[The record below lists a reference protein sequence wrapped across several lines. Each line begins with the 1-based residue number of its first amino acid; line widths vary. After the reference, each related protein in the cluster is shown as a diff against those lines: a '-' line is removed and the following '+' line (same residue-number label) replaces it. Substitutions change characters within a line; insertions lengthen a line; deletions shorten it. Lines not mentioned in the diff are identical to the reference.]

1 MQGNNT
7 KRVICPQQTK
17 PSKQKHNSMTT
28 EAQAPSNP
36 QSATE
41 EIEVTRNGVSLTF
54 APTEFSRG
62 EKKKLGIKYPYTG
75 DISAET
81 LDAFRKWLGDENFFG
96 MINEGWRLWDQS
108 IYNSVLKNNADTFKG
123 DTFKEY
129 AQELSVTSET
139 LKDLN
144 DKIGVL
150 TGSLTELTT
159 KAFAAQQA
167 GDANAQLALM
177 SEFMKI
183 SDEMKLVNTKIQSKK
198 RVRKV
203 KADEEDDDTAAQP
216 ATANA

>member
-1 MQGNNT
+1 
-7 KRVICPQQTK
+7 
-17 PSKQKHNSMTT
+17 MTT

-41 EIEVTRNGVSLTF
+41 EIEVVRNGISLSF
-54 APTEFSRG
+54 PPTEFSRG

-75 DISAET
+75 DITEET
-81 LDAFRKWLGDENFFG
+81 LPTFIKWIGIENFLG
-96 MINEGWRLWDQS
+96 MTNEGWRLWVQS
-108 IYNSVLKNNADTFKG
+108 IYNSALKNNADVFKAE
-123 DTFKEY
+123 TFKEY

-159 KAFAAQQA
+159 KAFAAQQS

-203 KADEEDDDTAAQP
+203 KADDDEEDTAAAP
-216 ATANA
+216 ATAGANA